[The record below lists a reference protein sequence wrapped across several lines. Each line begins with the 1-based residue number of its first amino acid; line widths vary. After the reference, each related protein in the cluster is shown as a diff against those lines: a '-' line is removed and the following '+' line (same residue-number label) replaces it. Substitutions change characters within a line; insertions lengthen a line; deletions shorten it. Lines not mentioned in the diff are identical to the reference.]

1 MKFIQINGLNQKYK
15 LLLLYVTICSICFG
29 IARLSGI
36 VAPFDCDFFDSICQ
50 LIIFIPLLLYKTI
63 FFSAT
68 APPLLNS
75 AFRGFDGCVSDFRHS
90 VFTLTYFPL
99 PSSCLNEFCGKSNS
113 YLSSSIDKI
122 YPPCFFQCFFV
133 FFFLVFDIR

>member
-63 FFSAT
+63 AKKGKLSESIKKTNFFGKNDCKDYAIFVMMII
-68 APPLLNS
+68 LN
-75 AFRGFDGCVSDFRHS
+75 V
-90 VFTLTYFPL
+90 L
-99 PSSCLNEFCGKSNS
+99 
-113 YLSSSIDKI
+113 
-122 YPPCFFQCFFV
+122 
-133 FFFLVFDIR
+133 FDIIMINLDCFLKNTLGCYNYYIKKYINSSKKRA